1 MINSSL
7 LTCSVSR
14 VTLGFYRGGQGCS
27 LERVR
32 GAGAAREE
40 EGQTGSIEGG
50 RNRWRECKQ
59 KGREGGRRKEDQGGC
74 ERGRTGGQSRL
85 GMRGREFV
93 RADRG
98 KKVGKKGKENF
109 KEQKRDSRG
118 KVVNKR
124 QEVKK
129 NSEQHEKDQREK

>member
-50 RNRWRECKQ
+50 RNRWREYKQ
-59 KGREGGRRKEDQGGC
+59 
-74 ERGRTGGQSRL
+74 
-85 GMRGREFV
+85 RGRE
-93 RADRG
+93 RRG
-98 KKVGKKGKENF
+98 KAIPGGGAGVEGRRMGLPWAIGGTG
-109 KEQKRDSRG
+109 SLG
-118 KVVNKR
+118 TPGTC
-124 QEVKK
+124 
-129 NSEQHEKDQREK
+129 